1 MRVAAMVMLVFVSR
15 NRDEVQMGMPHP
27 ALRGECV
34 GMTLHGSRWPAQ
46 NGDFQA
52 IFMAKMHVR
61 SGNAEVVVLMLC
73 INQALG
79 QVAQS
84 VIIHVSERCHAGCRS
99 VGQMRMLGR
108 LAQHLADCLGAA
120 GVAACHNER
129 VHLRQKIV
137 VNGDGDTFHKLILRR
152 FPPPHNGTSKDV

>member
-1 MRVAAMVMLVFVSR
+1 MVMLVFVSR

-34 GMTLHGSRWPAQ
+34 GMTLHGSRWP
-46 NGDFQA
+46 FQA